1 MSAHWRPS
9 RLFNGHLGA
18 AASALVDGQLDAE
31 STERAWDHVMEC
43 AECRQVV
50 EREGWLKRQ
59 VSSIAVGPVET
70 APSDRLMG
78 TLLDLGPVADAW
90 AQVDEI
96 ERRGRNRRRAGLALV
111 GAGSVSAA
119 VFGLSTLSPLSLG
132 LGNGAQP
139 ASSINHGASSSRPTP
154 AVVSPAASVHG
165 RLRGWTVGSDED
177 GAARAHVVDDH

>member
-31 STERAWDHVMEC
+31 STERAWEHVTDC
-43 AECRQVV
+43 PECRQLV
-50 EREGWLKRQ
+50 EREGWIKRQ
-59 VSSIAVGPVET
+59 ISSIGVGPVES
-70 APSDRLMG
+70 APSDQLMG

-96 ERRGRNRRRAGLALV
+96 ERRGRNRRRAGIALV

-119 VFGLSTLSPLSLG
+119 VFGLSTLSPLSFG
-132 LGNGAQP
+132 PGNGGAP
-139 ASSINHGASSSRPTP
+139 ASSINRGASSSSPTP
-154 AVVSPAASVHG
+154 AVVAPAASVHG
-165 RLRGWTVGSDED
+165 RLRGWTLESADD
-177 GAARAHVVDDH
+177 GARAHPVDDR